1 MAEMVEAIAER
12 DGRRINGVTEE
23 RRKRKK
29 RREGAVDRIEREIR
43 RMDRSA
49 IVAAREGEK
58 EGTRHAAGR
67 TRATDGKTVIGSES
81 EDNYNDR
88 GWVHIERGWWREG
101 VVA

>member
-1 MAEMVEAIAER
+1 MEAIAER

-58 EGTRHAAGR
+58 EGRDTP
-67 TRATDGKTVIGSES
+67 
-81 EDNYNDR
+81 
-88 GWVHIERGWWREG
+88 REG
-101 VVA
+101 RGRRMEKL